1 MFRKSAAAGHVGA
14 SGSAQS
20 NTSGVHA
27 TRLWAETFLLRLIS
41 RCLHPA
47 SLLPLSEAIIFDD
60 IRALRPFGAK
70 PRSSI
75 LRALMKPSYY
85 LATSGTT
92 AGDAISPDSPDASI
106 LYQLLSESG
115 RVVNER
121 AWFEAFCAIVTE
133 LPTADRSGTTRG
145 RKGSE
150 ALIEAALRDK
160 VLQARFVRGAAD
172 LEFIGAFQ
180 ENARKKG
187 SVTRLMFD

>member
-1 MFRKSAAAGHVGA
+1 M
-14 SGSAQS
+14 Q
-20 NTSGVHA
+20 
-27 TRLWAETFLLRLIS
+27 LIA
-41 RCLHPA
+41 RCLHPT

-85 LATSGTT
+85 LATSGDV
-92 AGDAISPDSPDASI
+92 ASDAISTDSPDASI

-121 AWFEAFCAIVTE
+121 AWFEAFCAIVAEFPKAGRT
-133 LPTADRSGTTRG
+133 GTRG
-145 RKGSE
+145 RKESD
-150 ALIEAALRDK
+150 ALVEAALRDR

-187 SVTRLMFD
+187 FITRLMFD